1 LNDLSANLEL
11 YFEFTKG
18 SVYLSAGKD
27 DYAFNCFFNCRGLLE
42 KMPYLNPDRAL
53 PYCGIGEA
61 LFNAEEYE
69 LATRA
74 YLKARE
80 IRESLLGIESVD
92 TATVFNNLGCC
103 FFMQDR
109 SK

>member
-1 LNDLSANLEL
+1 
-11 YFEFTKG
+11 
-18 SVYLSAGKD
+18 
-27 DYAFNCFFNCRGLLE
+27 
-42 KMPYLNPDRAL
+42 MPYLNPDRAL